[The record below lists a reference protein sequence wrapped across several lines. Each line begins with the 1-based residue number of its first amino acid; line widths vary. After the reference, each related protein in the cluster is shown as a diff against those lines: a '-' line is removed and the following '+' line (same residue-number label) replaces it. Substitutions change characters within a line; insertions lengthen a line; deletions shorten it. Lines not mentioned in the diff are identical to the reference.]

1 MGKMK
6 AIVMGLGAVTLI
18 GSATA
23 QVSAEGGPI
32 RVKADRSE
40 VLDRERKVILI
51 DNVDITQG
59 DARLRADLVTLS
71 YGSPELS
78 RSAGL
83 AGNFGD
89 IESMIAKG
97 RVYYVTPALK
107 ATGDTGIYE
116 AETDTITLTGD
127 VVLLRGEDV
136 AQGSTLTMELS
147 AGRTRLEGGVNMVIT
162 PAEADA
168 MMDARAA
175 TPTPNPRAD
184 R

>member
-1 MGKMK
+1 MLK
-6 AIVMGLGAVTLI
+6 AIVVGLGAVALVAT
-18 GSATA
+18 ATA
-23 QVSAEGGPI
+23 QVSGKGGPI

-71 YGSPELS
+71 YGSPDMA
-78 RSAGL
+78 RSGGL

-89 IESMIAKG
+89 IETMVAKG
-97 RVYYVTPALK
+97 RVYYVTPDLK
-107 ATGDTGIYE
+107 ATGDTGIYK
-116 AETDTITLTGD
+116 ADTDTITLSGD

-136 AQGSTLTMELS
+136 AQGATLTMELS
-147 AGRTRLEGGVNMVIT
+147 AGRTMLEGGVNMVIT

-168 MMDARAA
+168 MMSARED
-175 TPTPNPRAD
+175 TPTPDPQAD
-184 R
+184 Q